1 MQVSNKQKR
10 VDEEKALKT
19 LKWNFDVPRK
29 EFIEQL
35 KTQMEQ
41 AAFSR
46 TLMTQLFHDDF
57 KYHIMALQTLTKAID
72 DLSDATIS
80 NLDLLLRWLTLRFFE
95 TNPTVILKAIEYMQ
109 SLFNMLANKS
119 YHLLEYEAAAF
130 VPYFITKLGDPKDP
144 IRKGFRIIIK
154 QISQVYAPVKIFNFL
169 VQGLVSKNSRQRA
182 ECLEELGQMIEALG
196 LNPFNP
202 AQTLKEIAK
211 QIGDRDTSVRNAA
224 LNTVTIAF
232 QIAGEQVY
240 KYIGKLNE
248 KDQSMLDERIKR
260 SSKSTAQPGV
270 KSSISGPINQ
280 SNSNSQLPNSNSYS
294 TGLTNNNNNNNNINN
309 SNNKDKDVSGG
320 KDFQM
325 SSNSSSSINESS
337 TNGRLNT
344 ATITRTTPTK
354 RSSQTALNTSSSS
367 SQPVQPPQIQS
378 QPKPR
383 GEFSLDI
390 KDDDDEKDP
399 SIQIKLTPSN
409 DLDELLNQPIG
420 LPPRKVTSHYP
431 VNILKETQDC
441 KEAIDLV
448 ITHISHQKID
458 ISFQNLIQID
468 FVIKDREKRDL
479 LIPHIDNLL
488 NTCAIKLNVSHNV
501 YLNSNDCQVD
511 EVFKLFKGLFSV
523 IIDIFDNNLGK
534 HASIKTLKDLFYNLL
549 SVMTDSKILN
559 YPDGDQLIKAI
570 NIVTL
575 KLLELS
581 NQTTSYCALVKLLT
595 DCCDQENV
603 SSKYL
608 ELVMKCIWRQIRRLS
623 SQNAA
628 DQHIISQIDT
638 AKVLNEINIFLK
650 KYPSSSWQSKPS
662 DLPLRTVKTLLF
674 HLAKAR
680 QSSIID
686 DLNEIKAS
694 DDSEI
699 KVYIMKLFKNGFQL
713 TNANNSNIGGN
724 NTNMSFGL
732 NTSTTGN
739 TKLKS
744 NLISPD
750 KNGSPVLSR
759 DASDQLSSIIKKI
772 GQVETSK
779 EGLRE
784 LYDFRQLH
792 PDIDLNKYF
801 KNSSGKLQ
809 TYIQENLR
817 LIELENQ
824 KSTNIFDEYKSNN
837 LTSNNRNLDD
847 IMKTIADYKSRNNLN
862 MDDDNDENTL
872 KPSSSISTSS
882 TVSSTANRLLSQYQ
896 TNGSSRLNALSGFS
910 SNITNGSNGSNHNI
924 IESENSIK
932 AERYLDIVKDLKKKY
947 TRSRT
952 EVSFYFLFKLFL
964 CYVRLDLCLYEKN
977 SI

>member
-1 MQVSNKQKR
+1 MQLSNKQKR
-10 VDEEKALKT
+10 VEEEKALKT

-57 KYHIMALQTLTKAID
+57 KYHITALQTLTKAID

-109 SLFNMLANKS
+109 ALFNMLANKS
-119 YHLLEYEAAAF
+119 HHLLDYEATAF
-130 VPYFITKLGDPKDP
+130 VPYFINKLGDPKDP
-144 IRKGFRIIIK
+144 IRKGFRTIIK

-224 LNTVTIAF
+224 LNTITIAF

-260 SSKSTAQPGV
+260 SSKSTAPGV
-270 KSSISGPINQ
+270 KSSISGPISQ
-280 SNSNSQLPNSNSYS
+280 SNSNPQIPNSNSYS
-294 TGLTNNNNNNNNINN
+294 TGLTNNINN
-309 SNNKDKDVSGG
+309 NNKDKESAVN
-320 KDFQM
+320 KDFPI
-325 SSNSSSSINESS
+325 SSNSNSSINDSAM
-337 TNGRLNT
+337 NGRPNT

-354 RSSQTALNTSSSS
+354 RTSQSSLNNSSSS
-367 SQPVQPPQIQS
+367 SQPTQIQS

-390 KDDDDEKDP
+390 KDDDEEKDP
-399 SIQIKLTPSN
+399 TIQIKLTPSN

-468 FVIKDREKRDL
+468 FVIKDKEKRDL

-501 YLNSNDCQVD
+501 YLNSHDCQVD

-595 DCCDQENV
+595 ECCDQENV

-628 DQHIISQIDT
+628 DQQIIAQIDT
-638 AKVLNEINIFLK
+638 AKILNEINAFLK
-650 KYPSSSWQSKPS
+650 MYPSSSWQLKPS

-699 KVYIMKLFKNGFQL
+699 KVYIMKLFRNGFHL

-724 NTNMSFGL
+724 NTNMSFGF

-739 TKLKS
+739 AKLKS
-744 NLISPD
+744 SLISPE
-750 KNGSPVLSR
+750 KNGSPILSR

-779 EGLRE
+779 DGLRE
-784 LYDFRQLH
+784 LYDFKQSH

-809 TYIQENLR
+809 SYIQENLK

-824 KSTNIFDEYKSNN
+824 KSTNIFDEYRSNN
-837 LTSNNRNLDD
+837 LSTNNRNLDD

-872 KPSSSISTSS
+872 KPGSSISASS
-882 TVSSTANRLLSQYQ
+882 FVSSTANRLLSQYQ
-896 TNGSSRLNALSGFS
+896 TNGSSRLNAFSGYS

-924 IESENSIK
+924 MESENSIK

-952 EVSFYFLFKLFL
+952 EVSNFFFYV
-964 CYVRLDLCLYEKN
+964 CYWCK
-977 SI
+977 I